1 MAEIKEERKQ
11 KKNILD
17 RLPKL
22 SRLSLLIIFV
32 GAFLIIIIPLIMV
45 QNTEK
50 TKRDDYRQQVQMLEN
65 ILANPATQVS
75 ALEDDI
81 RKAEASLENYQNRF
95 PEEIYNTTAVD
106 ELVSLADSNNVYIVK
121 LTSSLKDITIVTSDK
136 RKFVKPS
143 LVCGLSVAGDSA
155 NIQKFLI
162 ELDKVPP
169 CMINSVAMNFALT
182 EYDVDVA
189 IIDLQILLQD

>member
-1 MAEIKEERKQ
+1 MAEITEEVKQ
-11 KKNILD
+11 KKNIMD

-22 SRLSLLIIFV
+22 SRVSLLIIFI

-45 QNTEK
+45 QNSEK
-50 TKRDDYRQQVQMLEN
+50 AKQADYRQQVQMLEN
-65 ILANPATQVS
+65 IVANPATQVS

-81 RKAEASLENYQNRF
+81 RQAETRLDNYQNMF
-95 PEEIYNTTAVD
+95 PAEINNTTAID
-106 ELVSLADSNNVYIVK
+106 ELILLADLNNVYVVK
-121 LTSSLKDITIVTSDK
+121 LTSSLRDITVTSDGK
-136 RKFVKPS
+136 KFVKPS

-169 CMINSVAMNFALT
+169 CTINTVTMSMALT
-182 EYDVDVA
+182 ESNMDTA
-189 IIDLQILLQD
+189 IIDLQILLRD